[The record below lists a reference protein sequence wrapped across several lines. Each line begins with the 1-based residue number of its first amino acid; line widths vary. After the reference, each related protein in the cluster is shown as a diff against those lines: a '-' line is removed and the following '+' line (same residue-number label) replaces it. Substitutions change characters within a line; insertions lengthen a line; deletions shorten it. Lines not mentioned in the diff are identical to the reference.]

1 MGLLL
6 WILFGAL
13 VGWAASAIMGS
24 GQGLL
29 MDIVV
34 GIFGAVIGGWIMSLL
49 GYGGVSGFD
58 LYSFIVALIGALVL
72 FVIVRSLR
80 KR

>member
-34 GIFGAVIGGWIMSLL
+34 GICGAVVGGWIMSLL